1 MSAIAIVGMACRY
14 AEARS
19 PRQLWENVLSQR
31 RSFRRIPRV
40 RLRLED
46 YAAEGQVEDRIYLT
60 AAAVLEDY
68 EFDRVRFHVS
78 KETFLSTDLAHW
90 LALDTAAQALT
101 DARLL
106 ESSAG
111 QRERTGV
118 YIGNSLTGEFSRA
131 NLMRLRWPY
140 VRRVLTSVL
149 EENHT
154 SRSEM
159 EKLVQQIETLYKNP
173 FPATTEE
180 SLAGGLANTIAGR
193 ICNYFNFQGGGYTV
207 DGACAS
213 SLLAVTTACSA
224 LETGD
229 VDMAIAGGVDLSL
242 DPFELAGFSK
252 LGALAKDKMRV
263 FDEQSSGFWPGEGCG
278 MVVLMRHEDA
288 LAHQLPAYALIRG
301 WGVSSDGSG
310 GITRPELS
318 GQMLALRRAYQ
329 RAQYQIDDIAYF
341 EGHGTGTNVGDA
353 VELQALSSARREA
366 ARPNTAPA
374 AIGSIK
380 ANIGHTKAAAGIA
393 GLIKATMAVQA
404 KILPPTTG
412 CEKPHAELT
421 ADRPMLRVLKEGEL
435 WPDELPVRASVSG
448 MGFGG
453 INTHVTL
460 ESPDSF
466 HRKSFTAFEQMQ
478 LASAQ
483 DCELFLF
490 QAADAEQLAGQL
502 QNILEI
508 AADLSYAELTDLA
521 AALAKNLSPEKSIR
535 AACVASSP
543 EELERNLRKLHEWC
557 SVARHS
563 GDPTSDLY
571 GAQPPS
577 AAGENSSREEN
588 PEAYGTEL
596 HKIDSKHG
604 IFLSHREESPRIGFL
619 FPGQGSPFHTE
630 GGVWSRRFSAIR
642 DLYKR
647 ANLPKTKSIAT
658 ETAQPGV
665 ATASLAG
672 LHALRAFGIEGAV
685 AVGHSLGEITALHW
699 AGACNEDDLL
709 RIVTHRGRV
718 MAEMATPSGTMA
730 SIRANWQEVKQ
741 RLNGDPLVIAGYN
754 SPRQTV
760 ISGDAQAL
768 RRFTAKLSSDGI
780 ATTMLPVSHAFHSP
794 LVENV
799 ATTFSSYLAGE
810 RFGAVKQHVVST
822 VTGSVL
828 QEDIDL
834 HELLTRQITMPVRF
848 ADAVML
854 AAVDTELFI
863 EVGPGAVLSGITAE
877 CTDKPVIALNVGGDS
892 LRGLLT
898 ATGAAFAMGAKVR
911 TEALL
916 ENRFFRPFDLQRRH
930 TFLANPCES
939 IFGPDIVVRS
949 APVAPKQAA
958 AAEQI
963 ATHDAAEILRHLV
976 AQRTELPLSAI
987 TPESRFLDNLHLNSI
1002 TISQIILEAAA
1013 QLDLS
1018 PPAAPAEY
1026 TNASIRQAAEALEQM
1041 EQMQQ
1046 MRQLAPA
1053 GAAEKHPQGVEPWTR
1068 VLGIEYVEQPRRS
1081 AHSGQAGKWEIL
1093 SLDGSPLR
1101 QQLEKESSRLS
1112 GDGLLCCVPAQRD
1125 ERTAAF
1131 LLESVQTALHR
1142 NVRQMMF
1149 VQQGGGA
1156 SALAR
1161 TLYLERPA
1169 MKVTVVDVAHKHP
1182 QAVEWIIQEANC
1194 AVGFTEVRY
1203 DQAGVRREPRL
1214 TVLWPEKNSEKPLT
1228 ADDLL
1233 LVTGGG
1239 KGIAA
1244 ECALQLAREFGCRL
1258 ALLGRSDPAQDA
1270 ELKQNLQRFT
1280 ETGVS
1285 FRYCS
1290 VDVTDAQATARVIQQ
1305 IQAESGTITAV
1316 LHGAGMNLPRRLGEI
1331 TASDMQATLAPK
1343 ITGLENIL
1351 SNIDPG
1357 RLRMLLTF
1365 GSIIGRAGLHGEGHY
1380 ALANDWMNLAVEK
1393 WQREHSHCRCM
1404 NLEWSV
1410 WAGTGM
1416 GQRLGVLESL
1426 LQQGITPLPIEDAI
1440 STLKTMMAWKEAPVS
1455 SIVAGRFGNLPTLQF
1470 ENHELPLLRYLEH
1483 VQVHYPGIELVADAE
1498 LSTDTDPYLAD
1509 HSFKGE
1515 QLLPAVCGIEAMAQV
1530 AMVLEQTSELPEFQ
1544 NLRFEH
1550 PIVVPAR
1557 KPVRIRVAALKL
1569 SPEKIS
1575 VVIRCST
1582 TSFQVDHFSGECV
1595 FHTRREISSVPED
1608 LRAGAS
1614 SVPLDP
1620 SRDLY
1625 GGILFHAG
1633 RFRRV
1638 ERYRLLLA
1646 DRSVAELNAP
1656 VSATWYAR
1664 HLPGEFLLG
1673 NAASRDAALH
1683 SIQACI
1689 PHKTILPT
1697 GIDRIIANPKWTYE
1711 GASVHAMERLRD
1723 GENFIYDLWIQ
1734 DAHGN
1739 TLETWEGLHLRAVAP
1754 TEAPES
1760 WPLALLPPYLE
1771 RKLDELTGSKK
1782 LKIALAGCGD
1792 EIASLVQQMAG
1803 AEARIS
1809 HRPDGKPEIPGAE
1822 ISFSHNGPLT
1832 LIATGGAPVGCDLEQ
1847 VVPREWEKLL
1857 GEEGFALA
1865 QLVSRRANIDLD
1877 AAGTQMWTIKE
1888 GLRKCGAS
1896 FDQQWRWERSS
1907 ADGWSVF
1914 SAHGFMAATFSAEV
1928 QGRNHLAFGFVVK
1941 AYMEQR
1947 ETSAGA
1953 KAQAI

>member
-1 MSAIAIVGMACRY
+1 MSAIAIIGMACRY

-106 ESSAG
+106 ESSAS

-149 EENHT
+149 EQNNT

-224 LETGD
+224 LESGD
-229 VDMAIAGGVDLSL
+229 VDVAIAGGVDLSL

-252 LGALAKDKMRV
+252 LGALAKDKMRI

-288 LAHQLPAYALIRG
+288 VAHQLPGYALIRG

-366 ARPNTAPA
+366 QPHAAPA

-380 ANIGHTKAAAGIA
+380 ANIGHTKAAAGVA

-435 WPDELPVRASVSG
+435 WPQELPVRASVSG

-460 ESPDSF
+460 EAPDAF
-466 HRKSFTAFEQMQ
+466 RRKSFTALEQTQ

-483 DCELFLF
+483 DCELFVF
-490 QAADAEQLAGQL
+490 QAADAKQLAEQI
-502 QNILEI
+502 QNVLEI
-508 AADLSYAELTDLA
+508 AGELSYGEMADLA
-521 AALAKNLSPEKSIR
+521 AALAMNLSPEKSVR

-543 EELERNLRKLHEWC
+543 EELEKNLRKLHEWC
-557 SVARHS
+557 
-563 GDPTSDLY
+563 
-571 GAQPPS
+571 
-577 AAGENSSREEN
+577 AAGIREEMD
-588 PEAYGTEL
+588 TR
-596 HKIDSKHG
+596 HG
-604 IFLSHREESPRIGFL
+604 SFLSDREQSPRIGFL
-619 FPGQGSPFHTE
+619 FPGQGSPVHTE

-642 DLYKR
+642 DLYQR
-647 ANLPKTKSIAT
+647 ANLPKTRSIAT
-658 ETAQPGV
+658 ETAQPSV

-672 LHALRAFGIEGAV
+672 LRALRAFGIEGAA
-685 AVGHSLGEITALHW
+685 AVGHSLGEITALYW
-699 AGACNEDDLL
+699 AGACGEDDLL
-709 RIVTHRGRV
+709 RIVAHRGRV

-799 ATTFSSYLAGE
+799 ATTFSSYLAQE
-810 RFGAVKQHVVST
+810 RFGAVRERVIST

-848 ADAVML
+848 ADAVMM
-854 AAVDTELFI
+854 AAAETDLFI

-877 CTDKPVIALNVGGDS
+877 CTDKPVVALNVGGDS

-898 ATGAAFAMGAKVR
+898 ATGAAFAMGANVR
-911 TEALL
+911 TAALL
-916 ENRFFRPFDLQRRH
+916 ENRFFRPLDFKRRH
-930 TFLANPCES
+930 AFLANPCES
-939 IFGPDIVVRS
+939 IAVSDIAVPS

-958 AAEQI
+958 VAEKI
-963 ATHDAAEILRHLV
+963 ATRDTVEVLRHLV
-976 AQRTELPLSAI
+976 AQRTELPLSSI

-1013 QLDLS
+1013 QLDLA

-1026 TNASIRQAAEALEQM
+1026 TNASIRQAADALE
-1041 EQMQQ
+1041 Q

-1068 VLGIEYVEQPRRS
+1068 VLSIAYVEQPRRP
-1081 AHSGQAGKWEIL
+1081 AHSGAAGKWQVL
-1093 SLDGSPLR
+1093 KLDGSLLGR
-1101 QQLEKESSRLS
+1101 RLEEESGRLA

-1125 ERTAAF
+1125 EKTAAF
-1131 LLESVQTALHR
+1131 LLESVQTALQR
-1142 NVRQMMF
+1142 NVRHMVF

-1169 MKVTVVDVAHKHP
+1169 MKVTVVEVAHEHP
-1182 QAVEWIIQEANC
+1182 QAAEWVIQEANC
-1194 AVGFTEVRY
+1194 AAGFTEARY
-1203 DQAGVRREPRL
+1203 DKAGVRREPQL
-1214 TVLWPEKNSEKPLT
+1214 KVLWPEKGSEKPLT

-1244 ECALQLAREFGCRL
+1244 ECALQLAREYGCRL
-1258 ALLGRSDPAQDA
+1258 ALLGRSDEAHDA
-1270 ELKQNLQRFT
+1270 ELRQNLKRFS
-1280 ETGVS
+1280 EAGVS
-1285 FRYCS
+1285 FGYFS
-1290 VDVTDAQATARVIQQ
+1290 VDVTDAQATAGVIQQ
-1305 IQAESGTITAV
+1305 VQAESGAITAV
-1316 LHGAGMNLPRRLGEI
+1316 LHGAGANLPRRLEET
-1331 TASDMQATLAPK
+1331 TASDLQATLAPK
-1343 ITGLENIL
+1343 IAGLKNIL
-1351 SNIDPG
+1351 SSIDAG
-1357 RLRMLLTF
+1357 RLRVLLTF

-1380 ALANDWMNLAVEK
+1380 ALANEWMNLAVEQ
-1393 WQREHSHCRCM
+1393 WQREHPQCRCI

-1426 LQQGITPLPIEDAI
+1426 LQQGITPLPLEDAI

-1455 SIVAGRFGNLPTLQF
+1455 SIVTGRFGNLPTLQF
-1470 ENHELPLLRYLEH
+1470 ERRELPLLRYLEH
-1483 VQVHYPGIELVADAE
+1483 VQVYYPGIELVADAE
-1498 LSTDTDPYLAD
+1498 LSTDSDPYLAD
-1509 HSFKGE
+1509 HSFQGE

-1530 AMVLEQTSELPEFQ
+1530 AVALEQTSELPEFQ

-1550 PIVVPAR
+1550 PIVVPAG
-1557 KPVRIRVAALKL
+1557 KPVRIRVAALKQ

-1595 FHTRREISSVPED
+1595 FHTRGETSRMPED
-1608 LRAGAS
+1608 LQAGPS
-1614 SVPLDP
+1614 SLPLDP
-1620 SRDLY
+1620 SHDLY
-1625 GGILFHAG
+1625 GGILFHSG

-1638 ERYRLLLA
+1638 QRYRLLLA

-1656 VSATWYAR
+1656 ASAAWYAR

-1697 GIDRIIANPKWTYE
+1697 GIDRITANGGWT
-1711 GASVHAMERLRD
+1711 GGQASVHALERLRD

-1739 TLETWEGLHLRAVAP
+1739 TQETWKGLHLRAVAP
-1754 TEAPES
+1754 TEIPGA
-1760 WPLALLPPYLE
+1760 WRMALLPPYLE
-1771 RKLDELTGSKK
+1771 RRLDELTGLTS

-1792 EIASLVQQMAG
+1792 EIAGLVKQMAG

-1822 ISFSHNGPLT
+1822 ISLSHSGQLT
-1832 LIATGGAPVGCDLEQ
+1832 LMAISGGPVGCDLEQ

-1865 QLVSRRANIDLD
+1865 QLVSRRTNTNLD
-1877 AAGTQMWTIKE
+1877 AVATQVWTVRE
-1888 GLRKCGAS
+1888 GLRKCGAG
-1896 FDQQWRWERSS
+1896 FDQQLRWERSS

-1914 SAHGFMAATFSAEV
+1914 SAGGFAAATFSAEV
-1928 QGRNHLAFGFVVK
+1928 QEGGHLAFGFVVK
-1941 AYMEQR
+1941 AYMEH
-1947 ETSAGA
+1947 SATDRN
-1953 KAQAI
+1953 

>member
-19 PRQLWENVLSQR
+19 PRQLWENVLAQR

-46 YAAEGQVEDRIYLT
+46 YATEGQVEDRIYVT

-106 ESSAG
+106 EPSAS

-149 EENHT
+149 EANNT

-213 SLLAVTTACSA
+213 SLLAATTACSA
-224 LETGD
+224 LENGD
-229 VDMAIAGGVDLSL
+229 VDVALAGGVDLSL

-288 LAHQLPAYALIRG
+288 LAHQLPAYAVIRG
-301 WGVSSDGSG
+301 WGISSDGSG
-310 GITRPELS
+310 GITRPEPS

-329 RAQYQIDDIAYF
+329 RAQYQIDDVAYF

-366 ARPNTAPA
+366 RPKAAPA

-380 ANIGHTKAAAGIA
+380 ANIGHTKAAAGVA
-393 GLIKATMAVQA
+393 GLIKATMALQA

-460 ESPDSF
+460 EAPDAF
-466 HRKSFTAFEQMQ
+466 RRKSFTAFEQTQ

-490 QAADAEQLAGQL
+490 QAADAGQLAEQM
-502 QNILEI
+502 QNTLGIASEI
-508 AADLSYAELTDLA
+508 SYAELADLA

-535 AACVASSP
+535 AACVAASP

-557 SVARHS
+557 
-563 GDPTSDLY
+563 
-571 GAQPPS
+571 
-577 AAGENSSREEN
+577 AAGVREEMD
-588 PEAYGTEL
+588 TR
-596 HKIDSKHG
+596 HG
-604 IFLSHREESPRIGFL
+604 IYLSCHHEVPRIGFL
-619 FPGQGSPFHTE
+619 FPGQGSPVYTE

-642 DLYKR
+642 DLYER
-647 ANLPKTKSIAT
+647 ANLPRTKSIAT
-658 ETAQPGV
+658 ETAQPSV

-672 LHALRAFGIEGAV
+672 LHALRSFGIEGAV
-685 AVGHSLGEITALHW
+685 AIGHSLGEITALHW
-699 AGACNEDDLL
+699 AGACGEDDLL

-718 MAEMATPSGTMA
+718 MAEMATPSGAMA

-760 ISGDAQAL
+760 ISGDSQAL

-799 ATTFSSYLAGE
+799 AATFSSYLSTE
-810 RFGAVKQHVVST
+810 RFGGVQQRVVST

-828 QEDIDL
+828 EQDIDL

-848 ADAVML
+848 ADAVMI
-854 AAVDTELFI
+854 AAVETDLFI

-877 CTDKPVIALNVGGDS
+877 CTDKPVIALNAGGDS
-892 LRGLLT
+892 VRGVLM
-898 ATGAAFAMGAKVR
+898 AVGAAFAMGANVR
-911 TEALL
+911 TAALL

-939 IFGPDIVVRS
+939 ISGPDIVVPS
-949 APVAPKQAA
+949 APVAPKQSA
-958 AAEQI
+958 AAEKI
-963 ATHDAAEILRHLV
+963 ATHDAVEILCHLV

-1041 EQMQQ
+1041 G
-1046 MRQLAPA
+1046 QLAPA

-1068 VLGIEYVEQPRRS
+1068 VLGVEYVEQPRRP
-1081 AHSGQAGKWEIL
+1081 AHSSKAGKWEIL
-1093 SLDGSPLR
+1093 ALDGSPLSR
-1101 QQLEKESSRLS
+1101 RLEKESGRLA

-1131 LLESVQTALHR
+1131 LLKAVQTVLQR
-1142 NVRQMMF
+1142 NVRQMVF
-1149 VQQGGGA
+1149 VQQGGGS

-1169 MKVTVVDVAHKHP
+1169 MKVTVVEVAHERP

-1194 AVGFTEVRY
+1194 AAGFTEVRY
-1203 DQAGVRREPRL
+1203 DEAGVRREPRL
-1214 TVLWPEKNSEKPLT
+1214 TVLWPEKSSEKPLT

-1244 ECALQLAREFGCRL
+1244 ECALQLAREFGCRA
-1258 ALLGRSDPAQDA
+1258 ALLGRSDPARDA
-1270 ELKQNLQRFT
+1270 ELKQNLQRFSDA
-1280 ETGVS
+1280 GVS
-1285 FRYCS
+1285 FRYFS

-1305 IQAESGTITAV
+1305 IQAESGPITAV
-1316 LHGAGMNLPRRLGEI
+1316 LHGAGTNLPGRLEEI
-1331 TASDMQATLAPK
+1331 TVSDLQETLAPK
-1343 ITGLENIL
+1343 ISGLKNIV
-1351 SNIDPG
+1351 SNIDAG
-1357 RLRMLLTF
+1357 HLQILLTF

-1380 ALANDWMNLAVEK
+1380 ALANDWLNLEVEQ
-1393 WQREHSHCRCM
+1393 WQSEHPQCRCM

-1426 LQQGITPLPIEDAI
+1426 LQQGITPLPLEDAI

-1455 SIVAGRFGNLPTLQF
+1455 SVVTGRFGNLPTLQF
-1470 ENHELPLLRYLEH
+1470 EQRELPLLRYLEH

-1498 LSTDTDPYLAD
+1498 LSIDTDPYLAD

-1530 AMVLEQTSELPEFQ
+1530 AVALEQTSEMPEFQ

-1550 PIVVPAR
+1550 PIVIPAR
-1557 KPVRIRVAALKL
+1557 KPVRIRVAALKQ
-1569 SPEKIS
+1569 SPERVS

-1582 TSFQVDHFSGECV
+1582 TSFQVDHFSAECV
-1595 FHTRREISSVPED
+1595 FHARHEISTMPGD
-1608 LRAGAS
+1608 LHAGAM
-1614 SVPLDP
+1614 PLTLDP

-1625 GGILFHAG
+1625 GGILFHTG

-1656 VSATWYAR
+1656 ASAAWYAR

-1697 GIDRIIANPKWTYE
+1697 GIDRIIADPGWTRE
-1711 GASVHAMERLRD
+1711 CASVHAIERLRD

-1739 TLETWEGLHLRAVAP
+1739 TLETWKGLHLRAVAP
-1754 TEAPES
+1754 TETPKAWSP
-1760 WPLALLPPYLE
+1760 ALLPPYLE
-1771 RKLDELTGSKK
+1771 RKLDELTGSKN
-1782 LKIALAGCGD
+1782 LKIALAGCRD
-1792 EIASLVQQMAG
+1792 EIAELVRQMAG
-1803 AEARIS
+1803 TEARIS

-1822 ISFSHNGPLT
+1822 ISLSHSGQLT
-1832 LIATGGAPVGCDLEQ
+1832 LIATSGETVGCDLEQ
-1847 VVPREWEKLL
+1847 VVPRGWEKLL

-1865 QLVSRRANIDLD
+1865 QLVSRRANTSLD
-1877 AAGTQMWTIKE
+1877 AAATQVWTVRE

-1896 FDQQWRWERSS
+1896 FDQQLRWERSS

-1914 SAHGFMAATFSAEV
+1914 SAHGFTAATFWAEI
-1928 QGRNHLAFGFVVK
+1928 QESGLMAFGFVVK
-1941 AYMEQR
+1941 HVQEQR
-1947 ETSAGA
+1947 NMAARA
-1953 KAQAI
+1953 KAQIS